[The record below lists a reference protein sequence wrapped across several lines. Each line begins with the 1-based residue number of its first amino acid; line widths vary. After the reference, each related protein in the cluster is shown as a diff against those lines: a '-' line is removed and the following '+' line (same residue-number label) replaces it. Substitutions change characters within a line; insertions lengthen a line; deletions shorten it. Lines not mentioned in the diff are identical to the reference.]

1 MRHIRRIARFP
12 QPLVDVAGAL
22 SLFVLLGAA
31 LHLPF

>member
-1 MRHIRRIARFP
+1 MRHIRKITRLP

-31 LHLPF
+31 LALPF